1 MDARAD
7 RSDRE
12 VIGLAHTL
20 LFSYRCVA
28 AVTQRLS
35 SYQRCATP
43 RALASVAGFATLMA
57 AAAGC
62 FTNPINRAPVITQI
76 NQVGNSTPKGQPA
89 TFTAIG
95 SDPDQDQLTW
105 TWTARQGDCPDA
117 QDPGTWPHDTMAGEP
132 SAPATFVVSD
142 ESFTKSEKYCVWAFA
157 TDRYGAV
164 GAENLRVVPGDNAP
178 VATMLMVVDPGKAD
192 PPPGPAFPAYS
203 TFQFTAVASDLDG
216 DSLSYT
222 WRLDQQPIGSTV
234 TFIPCAG
241 QSSFDAD
248 EKLRCF
254 TADLPGTYSVSLSVS
269 DGRLTANA
277 SSQPLTVLADAPPCI
292 DATTPMFA
300 VDPTVNAKA
309 LTSQGYYVDQKI
321 RVDSV
326 YDDGNPYPQL
336 PGRERPHFTWFLGT
350 NDTGL
355 HYVDNVDYQEL
366 PLSKSDY
373 RQGDYVNAR
382 LEVSDPNGGVIDQ
395 ILAKCGENADFCAA
409 PVIPAGRATCWV
421 RVSWRIHLTL
431 TNPPQ

>member
-1 MDARAD
+1 M
-7 RSDRE
+7 
-12 VIGLAHTL
+12 AHTL
-20 LFSYRCVA
+20 LFPYRCVA
-28 AVTQRLS
+28 GLTQRLFS
-35 SYQRCATP
+35 RQRDGLP
-43 RALASVAGFATLMA
+43 GALAVATLVA
-57 AAAGC
+57 ASGC
-62 FTNPINRAPVITQI
+62 FTSPINRPPVITQI
-76 NQVGNSTPKGQPA
+76 SPAQNPTPKGLPA

-105 TWTARQGDCPDA
+105 TWISRPGGCPDA
-117 QDPGTWPHDTMAGEP
+117 KDESTWPHDTTSGEP
-132 SAPATFVVSD
+132 GAPATFVVSD
-142 ESFTKSEKYCVWAFA
+142 EALTKSQKYCVWAFA

-164 GAENLRVVPGDNAP
+164 GAANLTVMPGDNAP
-178 VATMLMVVDPGKAD
+178 VVTLRMVADPGSEN
-192 PPPGPAFPAYS
+192 PPPGPVFPAYTS
-203 TFQFTAVASDLDG
+203 FQFTAVASDPD
-216 DSLSYT
+216 DDQLSYT
-222 WRLDQQPIGSTV
+222 WNLDQQPIGSTV
-234 TFIPCAG
+234 MLIPCAG
-241 QSSFDAD
+241 QSSSDD
-248 EKLRCF
+248 GPRCF
-254 TADLPGTYSVSLSVS
+254 TADLPGTYAVSLSVS
-269 DGRLTANA
+269 DGILTATA
-277 SSQPLTVLADAPPCI
+277 SSQPLVVLADAPPCI
-292 DATTPMFA
+292 DRTTPMFA

-395 ILAKCGENADFCAA
+395 ILAKCGENADFCAT
-409 PVIPAGRATCWV
+409 PVIPGERATCWV